1 MMMDLQVKIS
11 LTDRI
16 QVIFS

>member
-1 MMMDLQVKIS
+1 MDLQVKIS